1 MSAMNVVLFDDQQR
15 ANLLPLAYTRPVA
28 DIRVGIITIRE
39 KWEALLGKSTSSST
53 ESYLSAKFPLE
64 VASEN
69 LFINGSVFP
78 TANLVQ
84 SIQNLEPG
92 KALVHGDVLV
102 AGVLDADSANSFDPA
117 KDDWSDT
124 ETYSGNL
131 SKLSAL
137 WDIFSMNGEQIQA
150 DFDMITAGKTSQ
162 KASSTNNIIG
172 NNLFIENGAIVE
184 YATINTERGAVYIGK
199 DAEIM
204 EGSLIRGPFA
214 LCEGAQVKMGTKVYG
229 PTTVGPGSRIGGEV
243 TNCVIQAYSN
253 KGHDGFLGN
262 SVIGEWCNLG
272 ADTNNSNLKNNY
284 GEVKMWNYAQRDYQP
299 TGLQFCGLVMG
310 DHSKAGINTMFNTGT
325 VVGVNANVFGS
336 GFPNK
341 FIPSF
346 SWGGAQGFST
356 FDVEKAKEVAVKM
369 YERRGLEFDK
379 NDQDILNNI
388 FEMTKEFRT

>member
-92 KALVHGDVLV
+92 TALVHGDVLV

>member
-214 LCEGAQVKMGTKVYG
+214 LCEGAQVKMGAKVYG

-253 KGHDGFLGN
+253 KGHDGFLGH

-284 GEVKMWNYAQRDYQP
+284 GEVQMWNYAQKDYQA
-299 TGLQFCGLVMG
+299 TGLQFCGLIMG
-310 DHSKAGINTMFNTGT
+310 DHSKSGINTMFNTGT

>member
-1 MSAMNVVLFDDQQR
+1 MSAMNVVLFDDQWR

-253 KGHDGFLGN
+253 KGHDGFLGH

>member
-1 MSAMNVVLFDDQQR
+1 MSAMNIVLFDDQHR

-39 KWEALLGKSTSSST
+39 KWETLLGKSTSSST

-64 VASEN
+64 VTSEN

-78 TANLVQ
+78 TTTLVQ
-84 SIQNLEPG
+84 SIQKLEPG
-92 KALVHGDVLV
+92 KALVQGDVLV
-102 AGVLDADSANSFDPA
+102 AVVLDADSANSFDPA
-117 KDDWSDT
+117 KNDWSDT

-131 SKLSAL
+131 SRLSAL
-137 WDIFSMNGEQIQA
+137 WDVFSMNGEQIQA

-184 YATINTERGAVYIGK
+184 YATINTEQGAVYIAK

-229 PTTVGPGSRIGGEV
+229 ATTVGPGSRIGGEV

-310 DHSKAGINTMFNTGT
+310 DHSKTGINTMFNTGT

-336 GFPNK
+336 GFPDK

-346 SWGGAQGFST
+346 SWGGAEGFST

-379 NDQDILNNI
+379 IDQDILNKI

>member
-1 MSAMNVVLFDDQQR
+1 MNVVLFDDQQR

>member
-1 MSAMNVVLFDDQQR
+1 MSAMNIVLFDDQWR

-39 KWEALLGKSTSSST
+39 KWEALMGKSTSSST

-84 SIQNLEPG
+84 SVQKLESG
-92 KALVHGDVLV
+92 KALVQGDVLV
-102 AGVLDADSANSFDPA
+102 AVVLDADSANSFDPA
-117 KDDWSDT
+117 KNDWSDT

-184 YATINTERGAVYIGK
+184 YATINTEQGAVYIAK

-229 PTTVGPGSRIGGEV
+229 ATTVGPGSRIGGEV

-310 DHSKAGINTMFNTGT
+310 DHSKTGINTMFNTGT

-336 GFPNK
+336 GFPDK

-346 SWGGAQGFST
+346 SWGGAEGFST

-379 NDQDILNNI
+379 IDQDILNKI

>member
-1 MSAMNVVLFDDQQR
+1 MSAMNIVLFDDQQR
-15 ANLLPLAYTRPVA
+15 ANLLPLAYTRPVT
-28 DIRVGIITIRE
+28 DIRVGILTIRE
-39 KWEALLGKSTSSST
+39 KWEALLGKSTSSHT

-117 KDDWSDT
+117 KNDWSDT

-137 WDIFSMNGEQIQA
+137 WDVFSMNGEQIQA
-150 DFDMITAGKTSQ
+150 DFDIITAGKTSQ
-162 KASSTNNIIG
+162 QASSTNNIIG

-253 KGHDGFLGN
+253 KGHDGFLGH

-379 NDQDILNNI
+379 KDQDILNNI

>member
-1 MSAMNVVLFDDQQR
+1 
-15 ANLLPLAYTRPVA
+15 
-28 DIRVGIITIRE
+28 
-39 KWEALLGKSTSSST
+39 
-53 ESYLSAKFPLE
+53 
-64 VASEN
+64 
-69 LFINGSVFP
+69 
-78 TANLVQ
+78 
-84 SIQNLEPG
+84 
-92 KALVHGDVLV
+92 
-102 AGVLDADSANSFDPA
+102 
-117 KDDWSDT
+117 
-124 ETYSGNL
+124 
-131 SKLSAL
+131 
-137 WDIFSMNGEQIQA
+137 
-150 DFDMITAGKTSQ
+150 
-162 KASSTNNIIG
+162 
-172 NNLFIENGAIVE
+172 
-184 YATINTERGAVYIGK
+184 
-199 DAEIM
+199 
-204 EGSLIRGPFA
+204 
-214 LCEGAQVKMGTKVYG
+214 VYG

-310 DHSKAGINTMFNTGT
+310 DHSKTGINTMFNTGT

-336 GFPNK
+336 GFPDK

-346 SWGGAQGFST
+346 SWGGAEGFST

>member
-1 MSAMNVVLFDDQQR
+1 MSAMNIVLFDDQHR

-39 KWEALLGKSTSSST
+39 KWETFLGKSTSSST

-78 TANLVQ
+78 TTTLVQ
-84 SIQNLEPG
+84 SIQKLEPG
-92 KALVHGDVLV
+92 KALVQGDVLV
-102 AGVLDADSANSFDPA
+102 AVVLDADSANSFDPA
-117 KDDWSDT
+117 KNDWSDT

-131 SKLSAL
+131 SRLSAL
-137 WDIFSMNGEQIQA
+137 WDVFSMNGEQIQA

-184 YATINTERGAVYIGK
+184 YATINTEQGAVYIAK

-229 PTTVGPGSRIGGEV
+229 ATTVGPGSRIGGEV

-310 DHSKAGINTMFNTGT
+310 DHSKTGINTMFNTGT

-336 GFPNK
+336 GFPDK

-346 SWGGAQGFST
+346 SWGGAEGFST

-379 NDQDILNNI
+379 IDQDILNKI